1 MNNFGVVEVASARTT
16 TAPGWA
22 YVPDT
27 GINPAVAALQP
38 AGRKRAARSG
48 GPRSKLSLSDLS
60 ARQEAAVRKE
70 LELLDRDNF
79 KDVAIPVPARS
90 GGPKALSKSTPT
102 VRKILLSQKTFAN
115 HLSDF
120 EALGSSGADP
130 LSGSATPRPSQPQT
144 PAPATPAAAAATPT
158 TAGGGASSSSRRG
171 GASRRQQQRPSED
184 VEMTDAPP
192 PPSTP
197 APAPAP
203 APAPPQLQDAA
214 ASDTASARHKSAI
227 LPAYTGRT
235 PAPHPADADPLLAS
249 RVPALPTDDELR
261 ALLLAPP
268 APYPELMARV
278 RRDLDEEYDDYD
290 EGAGGGD
297 RPPPRPFPPARVFC
311 AVCGYWGRVKCIK
324 CGARVCALDCL
335 DVHRE
340 ECVTRYGL

>member
-79 KDVAIPVPARS
+79 KDVPIPVPARS

-203 APAPPQLQDAA
+203 APPQLQDAA

-290 EGAGGGD
+290 EGAGGGGD

>member
-115 HLSDF
+115 HLGDF
-120 EALGSSGADP
+120 EALGSGADP
-130 LSGSATPRPSQPQT
+130 HSGSATPRPSQPQT
-144 PAPATPAAAAATPT
+144 PIPTTPAAATTPATT
-158 TAGGGASSSSRRG
+158 GAGASSSRRG
-171 GASRRQQQRPSED
+171 GASRRQQQQQQQQRTSED

-197 APAPAP
+197 SSST
-203 APAPPQLQDAA
+203 APPPPLPPSQPQDVGS
-214 ASDTASARHKSAI
+214 SDTARHKSTI

-268 APYPELMARV
+268 APYPELMARA
-278 RRDLDEEYDDYD
+278 RRDQDDGDDD
-290 EGAGGGD
+290 EGGEGGG
-297 RPPPRPFPPARVFC
+297 RPRFPPARVFC

-324 CGARVCALDCL
+324 CGTRLCALDCL